1 MNIINYIYDKG
12 KKIYNIS
19 SNVSSNT
26 SSSLIENENLITKIT
41 DTSNNNSSFSYKHST
56 KRCHKYSVSPSH
68 FLKLNVKIL
77 KKKKGKNKNAKSDG
91 FVNRDS
97 DRNSECDL
105 SDIYKN
111 KEEYQESQGC
121 LEYKSFNKNGRAYKT
136 NDSNVHV
143 GSGDDVFPKKK
154 WRQKYNKKEKVQE
167 KEEENVE
174 NGKKKKTWCTDP
186 SFNEHILAQG
196 GFKVDYIRHDKK
208 IYQNR
213 CDGVCALNDNIYIFD
228 KIKKCIY
235 LYTPYNNVWHIFLGI
250 YEEVATKRKGNV
262 SSVSDHEH
270 VNEKEKNIHPAEN
283 FKYLNNISFTNYTDM
298 VFLNNCIFVISSNSQ
313 FMNMCKVN
321 IENMNT
327 IFNTIIVD
335 SVNERVPNF
344 EEILKSIKKKNKQT
358 KGHKEELCTDK
369 QNAKRED
376 TAEEV
381 FEKNTSVEKY
391 NALKYSSLMKKET
404 YSETDVINVE
414 YLTSNSGKDNFSNC
428 NESEECNEYTKGAF
442 EIGNYLKNNDTEKEN
457 TYFEKKRKKEKK
469 IIKPRDLFS
478 LCSVN
483 ESCYS
488 LMYLFGGKGNS
499 VKHKNEYVDNIY
511 NDLYVYD
518 FYKNKW
524 FELYIYK
531 PVEKEPESSNSVL
544 NGEMYKHSSNER
556 AMCNEFPTLESK
568 IETDQCQFKKDFASW
583 TTERAY
589 KQAKQTEETDKTER
603 SVTSRI
609 KCSQTTKAANS
620 KISSVLN
627 EGSGS
632 SFPDLGP
639 SELFQWGEEKKE
651 SSSDALKTGRSDY
664 NVPTISRINRSRSN
678 DINLIK
684 LNSNSNS
691 VTSYR
696 VDSSS
701 SVCAGNRS
709 TEMDSTMLLKTKR
722 STVSEKCAMLEE
734 KMRKNSFCVTC
745 ANNVNSE
752 KGKKVC
758 TYICDLQK
766 NNIRLRKIKWLH
778 RRAGHSC
785 VYYKNNLYIFGGIS
799 YYSFTSNK
807 INLKFCNNLYLYNIE
822 SNECFEILTKGKIP
836 EKRYR
841 HSCVLINDYMFIL
854 GGETQNS
861 TLPKNDLFYYNF
873 SNSVWTEI
881 NLSSQVNFH
890 SLYKTVWL
898 ENFGSIYMFGSSIL
912 RLTKKDF
919 QYTPAYKNKRRGT
932 TKKNSEEQRDQLK
945 H

>member
-1 MNIINYIYDKG
+1 MNIINYIYDKS

-19 SNVSSNT
+19 SNTSN
-26 SSSLIENENLITKIT
+26 SPIENENLINKFS
-41 DTSNNNSSFSYKHST
+41 DASNHNSSFSYKHSA
-56 KRCHKYSVSPSH
+56 KRCHKYSLSPSH

-77 KKKKGKNKNAKSDG
+77 KKKKGKNKNAKSDV
-91 FVNRDS
+91 FANRDI
-97 DRNSECDL
+97 DRNSKSDL
-105 SDIYKN
+105 SVTYKN
-111 KEEYQESQGC
+111 EEAYQESHGC
-121 LEYKSFNKNGRAYKT
+121 LDYTSISKSEEVYKT
-136 NDSNVHV
+136 NDSNVQV
-143 GSGDDVFPKKK
+143 GSEDEMSFPKK
-154 WRQKYNKKEKVQE
+154 WRQKYSKKEGVQE

-174 NGKKKKTWCTDP
+174 NGKKKKKWCTDP

-270 VNEKEKNIHPAEN
+270 VNEKVKSNHPADN

-327 IFNTIIVD
+327 IFNTILVD
-335 SVNERVPNF
+335 SVNEQVSNF
-344 EEILKSIKKKNKQT
+344 KDILKSIKKKNKQT
-358 KGHKEELCTDK
+358 MGRVEELCSDK
-369 QNAKRED
+369 QNIKRED
-376 TAEEV
+376 EAEEA

-391 NALKYSSLMKKET
+391 NVLKSSSLMKKEI
-404 YSETDVINVE
+404 YCEPDSIHLE
-414 YLTSNSGKDNFSNC
+414 YLKRNSGEDNLSSC
-428 NESEECNEYTKGAF
+428 NESDECNEYTKGSF
-442 EIGNYLKNNDTEKEN
+442 EIGNYLKNNDGENEN

-518 FYKNKW
+518 FYENKW

-531 PVEKEPESSNSVL
+531 TSESEPQSSNSVI
-544 NGEMYKHSSNER
+544 NEEMCKES
-556 AMCNEFPTLESK
+556 CNEGAMFNEPSTLEGK
-568 IETDQCQFKKDFASW
+568 RETDRWQFKKDFASW
-583 TTERAY
+583 TTEGAY
-589 KQAKQTEETDKTER
+589 THTKKTEATDKVEK
-603 SVTSRI
+603 SVSSQV
-609 KCSQTTKAANS
+609 KCANTIEVANT
-620 KISSVLN
+620 KISSVMN

-632 SFPDLGP
+632 FFPDFRRSEFFQLG
-639 SELFQWGEEKKE
+639 EQKKE
-651 SSSDALKTGRSDY
+651 SSADSLKKRRNDCSVST
-664 NVPTISRINRSRSN
+664 TSRININRSN
-678 DINLIK
+678 DVNLIK
-684 LNSNSNS
+684 LSSYSSSLISNRMSSSNS
-691 VTSYR
+691 VCS
-696 VDSSS
+696 
-701 SVCAGNRS
+701 GNRS
-709 TEMDSTMLLKTKR
+709 TELKNSMLLKTKE
-722 STVSEKCAMLEE
+722 SVGSEKCVINEE
-734 KMRKNSFCVTC
+734 EVRKKPFCVTC
-745 ANNVNSE
+745 ANHINNA
-752 KGKKVC
+752 KGKRAC

-785 VYYKNNLYIFGGIS
+785 VYYKGNLYFFGGIS

-822 SNECFEILTKGKIP
+822 SNECFEILAKGKIP

-873 SNSVWTEI
+873 SNSVWAEI

-932 TKKNSEEQRDQLK
+932 TKKNSEEKREQLK